1 LTTAEDDL
9 LFCLLHDNRVAS
21 PLAQIFD
28 PTWLNLDIPAG
39 RILAKIM
46 AETKADGPV
55 EANRMEEFLED
66 DLERTAFQHN
76 LFQEV
81 SSFDENSFL
90 QHTNEC
96 LLALFIRS
104 IKQKEKKILEH
115 LDKPT
120 DGNDSLNSLR
130 IQLQQLRTNR
140 KNPPKLIF
148 SDQHTRYSHA

>member
-1 LTTAEDDL
+1 MSA
-9 LFCLLHDNRVAS
+9 
-21 PLAQIFD
+21 
-28 PTWLNLDIPAG
+28 
-39 RILAKIM
+39 
-46 AETKADGPV
+46 
-55 EANRMEEFLED
+55 
-66 DLERTAFQHN
+66 
-76 LFQEV
+76 
-81 SSFDENSFL
+81 
-90 QHTNEC
+90 